1 MSHFNIDLNVDN
13 YSIQELERLLN
24 IKENNYNLVNILDN
38 SKELKNKI
46 FTVSSLDNVK
56 KKDIEL
62 FLKDVV
68 NRLEKNLIINKLA
81 EFDNTLIKLLELIN

>member
-1 MSHFNIDLNVDN
+1 MNHFNIDLNVDN

-24 IKENNYNLVNILDN
+24 IKENDYNLAKILDK

-46 FTVSSLDNVK
+46 LKVSLLDDMK

-62 FLKDVV
+62 FLKEVV
-68 NRLEKNLIINKLA
+68 NRLEKNLIINKLT
-81 EFDNTLIKLLELIN
+81 EFDNKLIKLLELLN

>member
-24 IKENNYNLVNILDN
+24 IKENNYNLVNILDK

-68 NRLEKNLIINKLA
+68 NRLEKNLIINKLV
-81 EFDNTLIKLLELIN
+81 EFDNTLIKLLELVN

>member
-24 IKENNYNLVNILDN
+24 IKENNYNLVNILDK

-46 FTVSSLDNVK
+46 FTVSSLDNIK

-81 EFDNTLIKLLELIN
+81 EFDNTLIKLLELLN

>member
-1 MSHFNIDLNVDN
+1 MSSFNIDLNVDN

-46 FTVSSLDNVK
+46 FTVSSLDNIK

-68 NRLEKNLIINKLA
+68 HRLEKNLIINKLA
-81 EFDNTLIKLLELIN
+81 EFDNTLIKLLELLN

>member
-1 MSHFNIDLNVDN
+1 MSSFNIDLNVDN

-24 IKENNYNLVNILDN
+24 IKENNYNLVNILDK

-81 EFDNTLIKLLELIN
+81 EFDNTLIKLLELVN

>member
-24 IKENNYNLVNILDN
+24 IKENDYNLAKILDK

-46 FTVSSLDNVK
+46 LKVTLLDDMK

-62 FLKDVV
+62 FLKEVV
-68 NRLEKNLIINKLA
+68 NRLEKNLIINKLT
-81 EFDNTLIKLLELIN
+81 EFDNTLIKLLELLN

>member
-13 YSIQELERLLN
+13 YSNQELERLLN
-24 IKENNYNLVNILDN
+24 IKENDYNLAKILDK

-46 FTVSSLDNVK
+46 LKVTLLDDMK

-62 FLKDVV
+62 FLKEVV

>member
-24 IKENNYNLVNILDN
+24 IKENNYNLVNILDK

>member
-13 YSIQELERLLN
+13 YSIKELEHLLN
-24 IKENNYNLVNILDN
+24 ITKDDYNLMNILN
-38 SKELKNKI
+38 KSKELKTKI
-46 FTVSSLDNVK
+46 FTVSSLDNEK

-68 NRLEKNLIINKLA
+68 NRLEKNLIINKLT
-81 EFDNTLIKLLELIN
+81 EFDNTLIKLLELLN

>member
-1 MSHFNIDLNVDN
+1 MSSFNIDLNVDN

-46 FTVSSLDNVK
+46 FTVSSLDNIK

-68 NRLEKNLIINKLA
+68 HRLEKNLIINKLT
-81 EFDNTLIKLLELIN
+81 EFDNKLIKLIKYL

>member
-24 IKENNYNLVNILDN
+24 IKENNYNLVNILDK

-81 EFDNTLIKLLELIN
+81 EFDNTLIKLLELVN

>member
-1 MSHFNIDLNVDN
+1 MSSFNIDLNVDN

-24 IKENNYNLVNILDN
+24 IKENDYNLAKILDK

-46 FTVSSLDNVK
+46 LKVSLLDDMK

-62 FLKDVV
+62 FLKEVV
-68 NRLEKNLIINKLA
+68 NRLEKNLIINKLT
-81 EFDNTLIKLLELIN
+81 EFDNKLIRLLELLN

>member
-1 MSHFNIDLNVDN
+1 MSHLNIDLNVDN

-24 IKENNYNLVNILDN
+24 IKENNYNLVNILDK

-46 FTVSSLDNVK
+46 FTVSSLDNIK

>member
-1 MSHFNIDLNVDN
+1 MSSFNIDLNVDN

-46 FTVSSLDNVK
+46 FTVSSLDNIK

-68 NRLEKNLIINKLA
+68 HRLEKNLIINKLT
-81 EFDNTLIKLLELIN
+81 EFDNKLIKLLELLN

>member
-24 IKENNYNLVNILDN
+24 IKENNYNLVNILDK

-46 FTVSSLDNVK
+46 FTVSSLDNIK

>member
-1 MSHFNIDLNVDN
+1 MSSFNIDRNVDN

-46 FTVSSLDNVK
+46 FTVSSLDNIK

-68 NRLEKNLIINKLA
+68 HRLEKNLIINKLT
-81 EFDNTLIKLLELIN
+81 EFDNKLIKLLELLN

>member
-1 MSHFNIDLNVDN
+1 MSSFNVDLNVDN

-24 IKENNYNLVNILDN
+24 IKENNYNLVNILDK

-46 FTVSSLDNVK
+46 FTVSSLDDVK

-62 FLKDVV
+62 FLKEVV
-68 NRLEKNLIINKLA
+68 NRLEKNLIINKLT
-81 EFDNTLIKLLELIN
+81 EFDNKLIKLLELLN

>member
-1 MSHFNIDLNVDN
+1 M
-13 YSIQELERLLN
+13 
-24 IKENNYNLVNILDN
+24 VNILDN

-46 FTVSSLDNVK
+46 FTVSSLDNIK

>member
-1 MSHFNIDLNVDN
+1 MSSFNIDLNVDN

-24 IKENNYNLVNILDN
+24 IKENNYNLVNILDK

-46 FTVSSLDNVK
+46 FTVSSLDNIK

>member
-1 MSHFNIDLNVDN
+1 MNHFNIDLNVDN

-24 IKENNYNLVNILDN
+24 IKENDYNLAKILDK

-46 FTVSSLDNVK
+46 LKVSLLDDMK

-62 FLKDVV
+62 FLKEVV
-68 NRLEKNLIINKLA
+68 NRLEKNLIINKLT
-81 EFDNTLIKLLELIN
+81 EFDNTLIKLLELLN

>member
-24 IKENNYNLVNILDN
+24 IKENNYNLVNILDK

-46 FTVSSLDNVK
+46 FTVSSLDNIK

-81 EFDNTLIKLLELIN
+81 EFDNTLIILLELIN

>member
-13 YSIQELERLLN
+13 YSIKELEHLLN
-24 IKENNYNLVNILDN
+24 ITKDDYNLMNILN
-38 SKELKNKI
+38 KSKELKTKI
-46 FTVSSLDNVK
+46 FTVSSLDNEK

>member
-1 MSHFNIDLNVDN
+1 MSHFNIDLNADN

-24 IKENNYNLVNILDN
+24 IKENNYNLVNILDK

-46 FTVSSLDNVK
+46 FTVSSLDNIK

-81 EFDNTLIKLLELIN
+81 EFDNTLIKLLELVN

>member
-1 MSHFNIDLNVDN
+1 MSSFNIDLNVDN

-24 IKENNYNLVNILDN
+24 IKENNYNLVNILDK

>member
-46 FTVSSLDNVK
+46 FTVSSLDNIK

-81 EFDNTLIKLLELIN
+81 EFDNTLIKLLELLN

>member
-1 MSHFNIDLNVDN
+1 MSSFNIDLNVDN

-24 IKENNYNLVNILDN
+24 IKENNYNLVNILDK

-46 FTVSSLDNVK
+46 FTVSSLDNIK

-68 NRLEKNLIINKLA
+68 NRLEKNLIINKLT
-81 EFDNTLIKLLELIN
+81 EFDNKLIKLLELLN

>member
-1 MSHFNIDLNVDN
+1 MSSFNIDLNVDN

-24 IKENNYNLVNILDN
+24 IKENNYNLVNILDK

-46 FTVSSLDNVK
+46 FTVSSLDNIK

-81 EFDNTLIKLLELIN
+81 EFDNTLIKLLELLN

>member
-1 MSHFNIDLNVDN
+1 MSSFNVDLNVDN

-24 IKENNYNLVNILDN
+24 IKENNYNLVNILDK

-46 FTVSSLDNVK
+46 FTVSSLDNEK

>member
-1 MSHFNIDLNVDN
+1 MSHLNIDLNVDN

-46 FTVSSLDNVK
+46 FTVSSLDDIK

-62 FLKDVV
+62 FLKEVV
-68 NRLEKNLIINKLA
+68 NRLEKKPYY
-81 EFDNTLIKLLELIN
+81 

>member
-13 YSIQELERLLN
+13 YSIKELEHLLN
-24 IKENNYNLVNILDN
+24 ITKDDYNLMNILN
-38 SKELKNKI
+38 KSKELKTKI
-46 FTVSSLDNVK
+46 FTVSSLDNEK

-81 EFDNTLIKLLELIN
+81 EFDNTLIKLLELVN

>member
-1 MSHFNIDLNVDN
+1 MSSFNIDLNVDN

-24 IKENNYNLVNILDN
+24 IKENDYNLAKILDK

-46 FTVSSLDNVK
+46 LKVSLLDDMK

-62 FLKDVV
+62 FLKEVV
-68 NRLEKNLIINKLA
+68 NRLEKNLIINKLT
-81 EFDNTLIKLLELIN
+81 EFDNTLIKLLELLN

>member
-46 FTVSSLDNVK
+46 FTVSSLDNIK

-81 EFDNTLIKLLELIN
+81 EFDNTLIKLLELVN

>member
-24 IKENNYNLVNILDN
+24 IKENNYNLVNILDK

-81 EFDNTLIKLLELIN
+81 EFDNTLIKLLKLIN

>member
-24 IKENNYNLVNILDN
+24 IKENNYNLVNILDK

-46 FTVSSLDNVK
+46 FTVSSLDNIK

-68 NRLEKNLIINKLA
+68 NRLEKNLIINKLT
-81 EFDNTLIKLLELIN
+81 EFDNKLIKLLELLN

>member
-24 IKENNYNLVNILDN
+24 IKENNYNLVNILDK

-62 FLKDVV
+62 FFE
-68 NRLEKNLIINKLA
+68 RCC
-81 EFDNTLIKLLELIN
+81 

>member
-24 IKENNYNLVNILDN
+24 IKENNYNLVNILDK

-46 FTVSSLDNVK
+46 FTVSSLDDVK

-62 FLKDVV
+62 FLKEVV

-81 EFDNTLIKLLELIN
+81 EFDNTLIKLLELLN